1 MWSLK
6 IFSSTISAADAPA
19 AIPLLFSLA
28 LSGCGSPPESTSTVQ
43 GRGLGTQYTV
53 KVVTA
58 QGASADTETLTETIE
73 AALGLVDQ
81 RMSTWRSD
89 SELSA
94 FNRHRE
100 DGPFSLSA
108 ETFEVLQLA
117 QEISEASRGA
127 FDVTVGP
134 LVNAWGFGPT
144 PRRDTDPTREEI
156 NALRELC
163 GFNLLSLDPGG
174 RTATKDNPE
183 IYADLS
189 GIAKGW
195 AVDLIALRLREQ
207 GYDRFLVEVGGEVR
221 SAGER
226 AEGGAW
232 RLAIESPQPGSRKVQ
247 RIVELSGE
255 AMATSG
261 DYRNFYERD
270 GKRYSHTIDPR
281 TGRPVS
287 HSLASATVIHPRC
300 AVADAWATAMMVLG
314 PEEGLRL
321 AEQEGLA
328 VLLLVYDGD
337 GVSELETPAF
347 GRFAGQER

>member
-1 MWSLK
+1 MAGGARNQLRRRSSQRSL
-6 IFSSTISAADAPA
+6 
-19 AIPLLFSLA
+19 
-28 LSGCGSPPESTSTVQ
+28 
-43 GRGLGTQYTV
+43 R
-53 KVVTA
+53 
-58 QGASADTETLTETIE
+58 
-73 AALGLVDQ
+73 
-81 RMSTWRSD
+81 
-89 SELSA
+89 
-94 FNRHRE
+94 RHRDE
-100 DGPFSLSA
+100 HSQPRTRLASLS
-108 ETFEVLQLA
+108 LLRL
-117 QEISEASRGA
+117 SDGDLRG
-127 FDVTVGP
+127 P
-134 LVNAWGFGPT
+134 
-144 PRRDTDPTREEI
+144 
-156 NALRELC
+156 
-163 GFNLLSLDPGG
+163 SLDPGE

-261 DYRNFYERD
+261 DYRNFYERH
-270 GKRYSHTIDPR
+270 GRRYSHTIDPR

-328 VLLLVYDGD
+328 VLLLVYDAD
-337 GVSELETPAF
+337 GVSELESSAF

>member
-6 IFSSTISAADAPA
+6 IFSSTISAADAAA
-19 AIPLLFSLA
+19 AIPLVLSLA

-58 QGASADTETLTETIE
+58 QGASEDTETLTETIE

-81 RMSTWRSD
+81 RMSTWRPD

-100 DGPFSLSA
+100 DRPFSLSA

-117 QEISEASRGA
+117 QEISEASHGA

-163 GFNLLSLDPGG
+163 GFKLLSLDPGE

-328 VLLLVYDGD
+328 VLLLVYDVH
-337 GVSELETPAF
+337 GVSELESSAF